1 MKNYLEIL
9 KNSRN
14 NIAELETDLK
24 LVLDKIAKLENKKK
38 NIHQDYKKII
48 DNLESL
54 CQNLPESDHLLNN
67 AAFWGLIVIL
77 TIIITFFCLQSFGTI
92 AILVGFGG
100 ASTEAIGYILKE
112 KLIKRKYE
120 KIRIENAKAIA
131 EEKENLSTLDEE
143 RKDVLAALRP
153 LYQDKYSIE
162 AKIRDEEDIISEILG
177 YLAPLLDDLIA
188 KDISKSELLE
198 EAIVRIETR

>member
-100 ASTEAIGYILKE
+100 ASIEAIGYILKE
-112 KLIKRKYE
+112 KLIKMK
-120 KIRIENAKAIA
+120 ENATRKFI
-131 EEKENLSTLDEE
+131 TLC
-143 RKDVLAALRP
+143 AN
-153 LYQDKYSIE
+153 
-162 AKIRDEEDIISEILG
+162 
-177 YLAPLLDDLIA
+177 
-188 KDISKSELLE
+188 
-198 EAIVRIETR
+198 